1 MTCFAKKVLS
11 LGRESKRSSKTS
23 YACERG
29 LSHELINFEPSPQV
43 ARGKIRSVGN
53 MKGNSFT
60 DNVYSLFTTHHSLI
74 NNDIVFSLLTQ
85 SYFLFHTRHM
95 NIITNIVIFCHRII
109 YIFLEYFF
117 STTDLQIFQ
126 YRIIEFI
133 R

>member
-1 MTCFAKKVLS
+1 MSRKRNMKIKISTHLNYLS
-11 LGRESKRSSKTS
+11 QNVTFSHLLFGRVSSGRETIS
-23 YACERG
+23 
-29 LSHELINFEPSPQV
+29 L
-43 ARGKIRSVGN
+43 IRS
-53 MKGNSFT
+53 T
-60 DNVYSLFTTHHSLI
+60 HYSLLTTHYSPLTIHLFITIWSFHFSLI
-74 NNDIVFSLLTQ
+74 TQ

-117 STTDLQIFQ
+117 STTDLQILQ